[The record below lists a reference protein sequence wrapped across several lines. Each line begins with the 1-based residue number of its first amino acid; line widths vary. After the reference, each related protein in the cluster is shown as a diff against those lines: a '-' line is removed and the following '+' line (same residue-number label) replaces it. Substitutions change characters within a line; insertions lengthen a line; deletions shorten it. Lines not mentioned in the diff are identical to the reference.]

1 MAVSTTV
8 LWMSCSEGEN
18 TASHLC
24 FFTETISFTSKQ
36 GSNRNEYRAS
46 PHFDC
51 VTRLLSTPPRQST
64 VDCLVHTINCR
75 WRIFSEHLN
84 NTKSYCNFCTFRAS
98 RSLSRLCPMRMVSA
112 LNMLSST
119 AWTSRRLMVTFSK
132 SSSVTP
138 ENLRGKC
145 NAFLNSSFRI
155 KS

>member
-24 FFTETISFTSKQ
+24 FFTETINFTSKQ

-51 VTRLLSTPPRQST
+51 VTRLLSNPPRQST

-84 NTKSYCNFCTFRAS
+84 NTKSFCNLFKATLPSERAGRSPGCVRWGWSQRWTCWAAQPGRLGGWWS
-98 RSLSRLCPMRMVSA
+98 RSPNPLRSHQRIYEVNAMR
-112 LNMLSST
+112 
-119 AWTSRRLMVTFSK
+119 F
-132 SSSVTP
+132 
-138 ENLRGKC
+138 
-145 NAFLNSSFRI
+145 
-155 KS
+155 